1 MKAIKRYVRKVFCI
15 FPFEVAFYRDR
26 HDYAV
31 DYVGN
36 PSKEEVEL
44 KLKSIVSREEF
55 LKRHNLPDRPIIAI
69 VPGSRRSEIKNNLMI
84 METAAARFPDYQ
96 PVIAAAPGIDLKY
109 YGYYITPGTPIVRD
123 ATFELMHFAEAAL
136 VTSGTATL
144 ECALLDT
151 PQVVCYRA
159 NGVKLSYKIMEKILK
174 VPFVSL
180 PNLIADKAIVPEML
194 VHLCTPDAVARE
206 LGDILHG
213 RPGHDN
219 QLEGY
224 RLMRDILGDTLA
236 APTTARLLYSDLID
250 K

>member
-96 PVIAAAPGIDLKY
+96 PVIAAAPGIDLKPAAAHAL
-109 YGYYITPGTPIVRD
+109 TRD
-123 ATFELMHFAEAAL
+123 
-136 VTSGTATL
+136 
-144 ECALLDT
+144 
-151 PQVVCYRA
+151 
-159 NGVKLSYKIMEKILK
+159 
-174 VPFVSL
+174 
-180 PNLIADKAIVPEML
+180 
-194 VHLCTPDAVARE
+194 
-206 LGDILHG
+206 HG
-213 RPGHDN
+213 RAGAPAAHPLVALPAVG
-219 QLEGY
+219 
-224 RLMRDILGDTLA
+224 LA
-236 APTTARLLYSDLID
+236 LRHM
-250 K
+250 